1 MPLRRVIEPVPFMPD
16 LPTGYAGLA
25 RFCLSSPRATADS
38 VLLLADAF
46 EEVADEG
53 ECQGS
58 ERAMIAAV
66 RQLVTE
72 LRRRAWNYA

>member
-1 MPLRRVIEPVPFMPD
+1 MPLRRVIEPVPFMLH

-25 RFCLSSPRATADS
+25 RSCLTSPGAKTDF
-38 VLLLADAF
+38 VLILADAF
-46 EEVADEG
+46 EEGADEA
-53 ECQGS
+53 ECQGG

-72 LRRRAWNYA
+72 LRRRAPDYA